1 LKKNSSSRTTDRLG
15 KKNTGS
21 LLLDQHLDTRIDVPG
36 EAMIDESQPAKQ
48 QMIYFA
54 MLGQP
59 NVQEYTNP
67 VLGYGCFLKL

>member
-1 LKKNSSSRTTDRLG
+1 
-15 KKNTGS
+15 
-21 LLLDQHLDTRIDVPG
+21 
-36 EAMIDESQPAKQ
+36 MIDESQPAKQ